1 MGSSTTT
8 KRMSLEDKRNT
19 LLGIYHETKQV
30 YTEKEI
36 VALGTKAGILT
47 NTIVE
52 INQSLVDDGLVEKE
66 KIGGSNYFWS
76 FPAKKDRM
84 MQLKYEQT
92 LTNIEA
98 LKVKVSE
105 AEAKLADAR
114 RGREEDEHG
123 ERAKKL
129 AKLVEL
135 ENEKKAR
142 EKELEALQENDPQV
156 LADLEKELQLVKE
169 AAYRWTDNIFNCK
182 SYLVKKRGMNS
193 KEACK
198 LLGIDSDFDYPE
210 DPK

>member
-1 MGSSTTT
+1 
-8 KRMSLEDKRNT
+8 
-19 LLGIYHETKQV
+19 
-30 YTEKEI
+30 
-36 VALGTKAGILT
+36 
-47 NTIVE
+47 
-52 INQSLVDDGLVEKE
+52 
-66 KIGGSNYFWS
+66 
-76 FPAKKDRM
+76 
-84 MQLKYEQT
+84 MQLKYEHT

-135 ENEKKAR
+135 ENEKKAK
-142 EKELEALQENDPQV
+142 EKELETLQENDPQV

-182 SYLVKKRGMNS
+182 SYLVCCFLFFFSFLNCR
-193 KEACK
+193 
-198 LLGIDSDFDYPE
+198 F
-210 DPK
+210 

>member
-1 MGSSTTT
+1 MYVNGFFS
-8 KRMSLEDKRNT
+8 
-19 LLGIYHETKQV
+19 
-30 YTEKEI
+30 
-36 VALGTKAGILT
+36 
-47 NTIVE
+47 IVE

-182 SYLVKKRGMNS
+182 SYLVWCFLSTFLFFFELSFLNFLFS
-193 KEACK
+193 YLF
-198 LLGIDSDFDYPE
+198 LLFLLIFYFDYF
-210 DPK
+210 